1 MTEMNTLYHFTTYLW
16 YLHYFYDLLFSEG
29 VNILKH
35 FQVEHTSRCCYIPL
49 HSSDFKY
56 SSNFSVWGRDG
67 EKLTRK
73 GCLAIFK
80 RAPWIVL

>member
-1 MTEMNTLYHFTTYLW
+1 MAEMNTLYHFTTYLW
-16 YLHYFYDLLFSEG
+16 YLHYFHDLLFSEG

-35 FQVEHTSRCCYIPL
+35 FQVEHTSCCCYISL

-67 EKLTRK
+67 GNSLEKDVWQFSRGHHEL
-73 GCLAIFK
+73 F
-80 RAPWIVL
+80 